1 MRKSVVIGQ
10 WSLVAF
16 VLFAVAGAFAGS
28 TNRPPVAPIVPV
40 TASVD
45 ALAPAPTVAVQSNTV
60 VRATVPTL
68 NVAAVADPMLLPIT
82 PHSESVL
89 DRIHKAAV
97 LAQVSGD
104 TNEFQRLQAQ
114 YWRLWNVAA
123 IRATNTALRAQ

>member
-1 MRKSVVIGQ
+1 MRNILALFVSV
-10 WSLVAF
+10 
-16 VLFAVAGAFAGS
+16 FAVAAFAVG

-45 ALAPAPTVAVQSNTV
+45 ALVPAPIVAAQSNTV
-60 VRATVPTL
+60 ASATVPTL

>member
-1 MRKSVVIGQ
+1 M
-10 WSLVAF
+10 
-16 VLFAVAGAFAGS
+16 
-28 TNRPPVAPIVPV
+28 
-40 TASVD
+40 D
-45 ALAPAPTVAVQSNTV
+45 ALAPASTVAAQSNTV
-60 VRATVPTL
+60 ATAKVPTL
-68 NVAAVADPMLLPIT
+68 NVAAVADPMLLPIP

-97 LAQVSGD
+97 LAQMSGD

>member
-1 MRKSVVIGQ
+1 MKNI
-10 WSLVAF
+10 LALF
-16 VLFAVAGAFAGS
+16 VSALAVTSFAAG

-45 ALAPAPTVAVQSNTV
+45 SLVPAPTVATQSNTV
-60 VRATVPTL
+60 ASATVPTL

-89 DRIHKAAV
+89 DRIHKAVV
-97 LAQVSGD
+97 LAQVSGN